1 MKRFYFLLLIIST
14 LSCSDSIDTEY
25 NNLVNTWELT
35 EINNKPVIDLTNITL
50 AFKDN
55 RWDFK
60 AANRGYGTYELLE
73 NNHIQMDLKSKT
85 LEDIILVLED
95 GTQLF
100 FTDLEDEF
108 LTTLK
113 ASKSYQFK
121 NENLLIQS
129 EKGNLKFKISNNS
142 ITE

>member
-1 MKRFYFLLLIIST
+1 MKRFFLLLLIIST

-50 AFKDN
+50 VFKND

-60 AANRGYGTYELLE
+60 AANGGYGTYELLE
-73 NNHIQMDLKSKT
+73 NNHIQMNLKSKT
-85 LEDIILVLED
+85 LEDVILVLED
-95 GTQLF
+95 GTQLS
-100 FTDLEDEF
+100 FTDLEEEF
-108 LTTLK
+108 LTTLE

-129 EKGNLKFKISNNS
+129 ENGNLKFKTSNNS
-142 ITE
+142 ITK